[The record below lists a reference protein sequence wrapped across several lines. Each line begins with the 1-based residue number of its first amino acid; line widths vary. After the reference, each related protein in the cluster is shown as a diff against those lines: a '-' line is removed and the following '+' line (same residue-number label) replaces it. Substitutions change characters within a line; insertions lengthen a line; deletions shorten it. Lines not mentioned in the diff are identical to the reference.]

1 MYLFSMFYNFS
12 ANEFNISPDC
22 YLIQPQPSSFQ
33 QQDMLTNGEQL
44 ITCLFLIFAQKPTLV
59 YGDIMCF
66 AIPSAVKPGPGI
78 KRCVKRTIHFSPP
91 FLFGKSCGYFIFAIF
106 MPHCG
111 GTTDYSPPDLIPF
124 FSQSDE
130 IKKSEYFLRFTN
142 HGLHKLKGFGVDSL
156 STDLDSYSGLLE
168 QLKLDGQFL

>member
-1 MYLFSMFYNFS
+1 MQQRRRGKLLPWKRTRRIARPKSRPPSGISDSARFQNNGLVIDIDIISIRFNLFS
-12 ANEFNISPDC
+12 IVC
-22 YLIQPQPSSFQ
+22 LSSFSIVPFAPYT
-33 QQDMLTNGEQL
+33 L
-44 ITCLFLIFAQKPTLV
+44 CVSFLIFAQKPTSV

-78 KRCVKRTIHFSPP
+78 KRCVKRTIHISPP

-130 IKKSEYFLRFTN
+130 IKKASTSFVSLIIVYTN
-142 HGLHKLKGFGVDSL
+142 
-156 STDLDSYSGLLE
+156 
-168 QLKLDGQFL
+168 